1 MPDRTQPRLTEMEIL
16 DLSKACR
23 HPDGV
28 FRIDSPRGLRYA
40 SKERSAHKMVTA
52 GLIEPN
58 AHGDWY
64 VTQAGR
70 DLVAARQAADRES

>member
-1 MPDRTQPRLTEMEIL
+1 MPDGKKPSLTENEIR
-16 DLSKACR
+16 DLATACR

-28 FRIDSPRGLRYA
+28 FRINSPRGLRYA
-40 SKERSAHKMVTA
+40 SKERSARKMVAA

-70 DLVAARQAADRES
+70 DLVAANAAGVED